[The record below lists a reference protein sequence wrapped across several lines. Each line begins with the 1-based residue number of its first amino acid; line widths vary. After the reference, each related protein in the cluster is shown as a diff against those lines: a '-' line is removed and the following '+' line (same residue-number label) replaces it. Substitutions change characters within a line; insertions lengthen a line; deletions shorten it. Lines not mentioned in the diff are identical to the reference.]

1 MTSIGPSDT
10 ESNVSGFIRYSDKN
24 IKHLYTSMLENMES
38 INQDILK
45 IEKNIIK
52 VIEEAGPFESQLSAL
67 LQALPKPNV
76 IVPME
81 KD

>member
-45 IEKNIIK
+45 IEKNIIT
-52 VIEEAGPFESQLSAL
+52 VIEEAGPFEGQLSAL